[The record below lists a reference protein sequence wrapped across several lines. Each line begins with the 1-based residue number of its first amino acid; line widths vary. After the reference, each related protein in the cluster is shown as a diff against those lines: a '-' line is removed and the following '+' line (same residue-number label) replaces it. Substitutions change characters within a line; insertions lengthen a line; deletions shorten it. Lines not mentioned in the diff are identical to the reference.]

1 MLRFLVKN
9 SMKINNGSVRSDFL
23 SGLANVM
30 HNLRKRHDLSAKQCK
45 ITVILEHSSMILN
58 VSPCSSPQKSANFQA
73 VNESFWQKAT

>member
-1 MLRFLVKN
+1 
-9 SMKINNGSVRSDFL
+9 MKINNGSVRSDFL

-45 ITVILEHSSMILN
+45 ISVILEHSSMILN
-58 VSPCSSPQKSANFQA
+58 VFSVQFSPEKALIFQA